1 MRALLSGACLTRAWK
16 SISGKC
22 LSGSGIASAG
32 FIEAP
37 TVDLKLRVT
46 SLGLA
51 PMNTREPEKSGARET
66 FLARVLVIENQPDHL
81 EWVRSALQSTGIVV
95 LEARDALAGLQ
106 YAVEATPDLVLVSTS
121 LPGLDGFDVTAR
133 ILSDPEACDLPVT
146 MLTDRIDR
154 TVREAAASVGAQAIF
169 DRSWDRVTLLEA
181 VRRQLLAAGIQ
192 GIWTEPS
199 EGPAS
204 GTRPA

>member
-1 MRALLSGACLTRAWK
+1 LRALLSGACLTRAWK

-95 LEARDALAGLQ
+95 LEARDALA
-106 YAVEATPDLVLVSTS
+106 
-121 LPGLDGFDVTAR
+121 
-133 ILSDPEACDLPVT
+133 
-146 MLTDRIDR
+146 
-154 TVREAAASVGAQAIF
+154 VRSRG
-169 DRSWDRVTLLEA
+169 DT
-181 VRRQLLAAGIQ
+181 
-192 GIWTEPS
+192 
-199 EGPAS
+199 
-204 GTRPA
+204 